1 MSAKKLGKRTYFF
14 TNPPSVLASAC
25 TGGKKESE
33 GPLRAEFDILND
45 DSLFGKSSW
54 EKAESEMQ
62 RLTLERALI
71 KAERSPAA
79 VDFLFAGDLQSQCT
93 ASTFGNCEAGIPFF
107 GLYGACSAMSESL
120 ALAAMSID
128 GGFADSAAA
137 ITSSHFCSA
146 ERQFRFPLE
155 YGGQRAP
162 TSQWTVTG
170 SGAVVLG
177 QKTMPPYVT
186 GFTSGK
192 LIDAGIKDAAN
203 MGAAM
208 APAAVDTLL
217 AHFEDTGRTPDYY
230 DLIVTGDLG
239 KLGSEIVTD
248 MLLAAGHNATA
259 VYNDCG
265 LLVFDLEEQDVLSG
279 GSGCGCSAVVL
290 AGYLLNKLRRGEINR
305 LLFAATGAMLSAV
318 STQQGESIPSICYA
332 VSIENTIP
340 KR

>member
-1 MSAKKLGKRTYFF
+1 MSAKKLGKRTYQFAS
-14 TNPPSVLASAC
+14 PPSVLGNAC
-25 TGGKKESE
+25 LGGKKESE
-33 GPLRAEFDILND
+33 GPLRLEFDILND
-45 DSLFGKSSW
+45 DSLFGKDSW

-71 KAERSPAA
+71 KAQLSPAS
-79 VDFLFAGDLQSQCT
+79 VDFLFAGDLLSQCT

-107 GLYGACSAMSESL
+107 GLYGACSAMSEGLS
-120 ALAAMSID
+120 LAAMSID
-128 GGFADSAAA
+128 GGFADAAAA

-177 QKTMPPYVT
+177 KNAAPPYVT

-208 APAAVDTLL
+208 APAAVDTLF
-217 AHFEDTGRTPDYY
+217 AHFEDTGRNPDYY

-239 KLGSEIVTD
+239 ALGAEIVRD
-248 MLLAAGHNATA
+248 MMSAGYELGNAYT
-259 VYNDCG
+259 DCG
-265 LLVFDLEEQDVLSG
+265 LLVFDLETQDVQSG

-290 AGYLLNKLRRGEINR
+290 SGYILNKLRRGELNR
-305 LLFAATGAMLSAV
+305 VLFAATGAMLSAV

-332 VSIENTIP
+332 VSIENTLP
-340 KR
+340 EV